1 MTLEETYYISQVVAS
16 VAVIASLVYLALQT
30 RQAARS
36 TRAAMHENR
45 AATVLRHI
53 DKVTEADFHPIWLK
67 GLSASPDMTDAEIGK
82 FSLQAAGWVV
92 MWEERFR
99 ERKEGMLDENR
110 WASSEAT
117 ISRMM
122 RSPGFRAVVTSLR
135 ARLDPDF
142 GALMDKHANLGRA
155 APAVSA
161 AAAWREAAAKELAAM
176 EQPTTGPAQP

>member
-1 MTLEETYYISQVVAS
+1 MTLEEIYYISQVVAS
-16 VAVIASLVYLALQT
+16 VAVIAFLVYLALQT

-53 DKVTEADFHPIWLK
+53 DKVTEPDFQPIWLK
-67 GLSASPDMTDAEIGK
+67 GLSASADMSDADVGK
-82 FSLQAAGWVV
+82 FILQASGWIV

-117 ISRMM
+117 ISGMT
-122 RSPGFRAVVTSLR
+122 RSPGFRAVVAVMRSR
-135 ARLDPDF
+135 VDPDF
-142 GALMDKHANLGRA
+142 GALMDKHVALGRA
-155 APAVSA
+155 APAINN

-176 EQPTTGPAQP
+176 EQPKAGPAQP

>member
-1 MTLEETYYISQVVAS
+1 MTLEEIYYISQVVAS

-53 DKVTEADFHPIWLK
+53 DKVTEADFQPVWSK
-67 GLSASPDMTDAEIGK
+67 GLSASLDMSDAEIEK
-82 FSLQAAGWVV
+82 FTLQAAGWVV

-99 ERKEGMLDENR
+99 ERKEGMLDQNR

-122 RSPGFRAVVTSLR
+122 RSPGFRAMVALMR
-135 ARLDPDF
+135 PRLDPDF
-142 GALMDKHANLGRA
+142 GALMDKHADLGRA
-155 APAVSA
+155 APAQSP
-161 AAAWREAAAKELAAM
+161 AAAWRDAAAKELAAM
-176 EQPTTGPAQP
+176 EQPKTGPAQP